1 MRSNAACG
9 KEHWLRF
16 VNLRF
21 SDCCDR
27 NVIVHTIARPLDLTY
42 GGLRP
47 PPSAETYAVAAT
59 ASPMNLPASAFDA
72 R

>member
-1 MRSNAACG
+1 MRPVAKN
-9 KEHWLRF
+9 HWLRF

-27 NVIVHTIARPLDLTY
+27 NVIVHTIARPLDL
-42 GGLRP
+42 RRA
-47 PPSAETYAVAAT
+47 SAT
-59 ASPMNLPASAFDA
+59 AVCGDVRRCRHGLADELAGICFRRPLD